1 MDLRDNIR
9 SVEAVTERTVDTT
22 ETMETTEDGEA
33 AQTTD
38 ESLILSRVRIETD
51 LDTTTAGVYQA
62 DYRYTDEFD
71 REAHAV
77 LTIVVEDKAE

>member
-22 ETMETTEDGEA
+22 ETMEATEDGEA

-38 ESLILSRVRIETD
+38 ESLILSRVRVETE